1 MFYLQLTAAVVSL
14 ILGFFNL
21 TKESAPLLRRA
32 QESHQQAVQARQQ
45 EQAVRKAAEI
55 AAMGI
60 QWQYRGNDG
69 VWRYYSDGNGQY
81 WCRVNIQGIYEY
93 SENPQLAMDRRTVR

>member
-32 QESHQQAVQARQQ
+32 QESHHQALQARAQ
-45 EQAVRKAAEI
+45 ERAAVRAAEI
-55 AAMGI
+55 AGMGL

-69 VWRYYSDGNGQY
+69 LWRYYSDPSGRY
-81 WCRVNIQGIYEY
+81 WARVNIQGVYEY
-93 SENPQLAMDRRTVR
+93 SESPHLAANPVVTR